1 MKACLALVLAS
12 GLLAFGSG
20 CQDDWQGF
28 FIHDN
33 KRLGEAPSCEIPTE
47 ASATGLLAGLLDLSV
62 RTSYAGYLF
71 VENGLIARADPGLP
85 RAESNGIFAQG
96 AYLFFEP
103 DPACPETAGIA
114 DVEVRFSNYI
124 APQSSSTIGIWLIPD
139 AVGERL
145 QAALV
150 NPDGSPRAC
159 GGRAQITVT
168 AQIFGITQA
177 GTEMETQEF
186 DFPIDLCV
194 GCLTFCPSGV
204 DLDATV
210 PGCQCNCNADVEQD
224 EAPCHI
230 GQDDL
235 VDCRTVVCS

>member
-12 GLLAFGSG
+12 GLLAFGTG
-20 CQDDWQGF
+20 CQADWQGF

-33 KRLGEAPSCEIPTE
+33 KRLGEAPSCEVPTE
-47 ASATGLLAGLLDLSV
+47 ASATGLLAGLLDVSV

-96 AYLFFEP
+96 AYLYYEP
-103 DPACPETAGIA
+103 DPACPGTAGIP
-114 DVEVRFSNYI
+114 DMEVRFSNYI
-124 APQSSSTIGIWLIPD
+124 APQGSATIGIYLIPD
-139 AVGERL
+139 AVG
-145 QAALV
+145 ALLRDAV
-150 NPDGSPRAC
+150 ALCPDGQ
-159 GGRAQITVT
+159 AQITVT

-186 DFPIDLCV
+186 DFPITLCS
-194 GCLTFCPSGV
+194 GCLVYCPSGV
-204 DLDATV
+204 DLDTTT
-210 PGCQCNCNADVEQD
+210 PGCQCDCNSDIEQD

-235 VDCRTVVCS
+235 VDCRFVYCGD